1 MTSDFDHKLDK
12 YAEVL
17 VKVGLNL
24 QPGQRLQIGWPAH
37 GMYGIPIE
45 LAPLV
50 RLVTTK
56 AYDMGARLVE
66 VIWNDD
72 RLRLIRFQHA
82 AKDTFEEFPRWRA
95 EAIIESVKRGDAVLG
110 IYAEDPDLLAGQ
122 DPDLVSTFRA
132 TNSKYMAPYFEMI
145 SKNTTNWTVSTAPV
159 DGWVDKVFPEVP
171 KEERKA
177 KFWDTLFEICR
188 VNTDDPIQAWKD
200 HIATMV
206 KSSDY
211 LNRKQFAALKYTG
224 TGTDLTIGLPR
235 NHVWTASRMQSK
247 AGADFTANVPTE
259 EIFTAPHKDKTEGTV
274 SLTKPLIYG
283 GALIEGL
290 TFTFSQGKLVEA
302 TAKKGEEDIHK
313 ILDTDEGV
321 RRLGEVA
328 LVPHSSPISQSGK
341 LFYNT
346 LIDENASSHIA
357 LGRAY
362 RFSIEGGKTMSDD
375 EFAAA
380 GGNTSLLHVDC
391 MMGSGDMDID
401 GLTEDGKR
409 EPVMRNGEWAF
420 ER

>member
-1 MTSDFDHKLDK
+1 MTSDFDRKLDK
-12 YAEVL
+12 YADVL

-37 GMYGIPIE
+37 GMYGIPLE

-72 RLRLIRFQHA
+72 QLRLIRFQHA
-82 AKDTFEEFPRWRA
+82 AKDTFEEFPKWRA

-132 TNSKYMAPYFEMI
+132 TNSKYMAPYFEMV

-159 DGWVDKVFPEVP
+159 DGWVDKVFPEIP

-188 VNTDDPIQAWKD
+188 VNTDDPVRAWKD

-211 LNRKQFAALKYTG
+211 LNRKQFTALKYTG
-224 TGTDLTIGLPR
+224 SGTDLTIGLPR
-235 NHVWTASRMQSK
+235 NHVWTASRMKSK
-247 AGADFTANVPTE
+247 GGIDFTANVPTE
-259 EIFTAPHKDKTEGTV
+259 EIFTTPHKDKTEGTV

-290 TFTFSQGKLVEA
+290 TFTFSQGKLVEVK
-302 TAKKGEEDIHK
+302 AKKGEEDVHK

-362 RFSIEGGKTMSDD
+362 RFGIEGGKTMSDD

-380 GGNTSLLHVDC
+380 GGNTSLLHIDC

-401 GLTEDGKR
+401 GLTEDGGR
-409 EPVMRNGEWAF
+409 EPVMRKGEWAF
-420 ER
+420 EG